1 MNSSRV
7 KLTTF
12 VECHAFCEKFRA
24 LELQTLLCLHLNVLL
39 YVTYYCMITH
49 IMSLLCWF
57 LLGLI
62 ILLSERLPILQP
74 SGVVW
79 DVLCSCVPRP
89 GAAICLGS
97 PFAFR
102 GPCDSASR
110 DVLVVSWLA
119 VAAGSVRRPA
129 AGSSGSCAW
138 IGASRAAEP
147 GSSALPSPGAV
158 RTGCGGPR
166 WRLAG
171 LSLSKSLFPILK
183 FVLLHRISSV
193 FPLLSRYLY

>member
-49 IMSLLCWF
+49 IVSLLCWF

-79 DVLCSCVPRP
+79 DFLCSCVPRP
-89 GAAICLGS
+89 GAAIYLGS

-102 GPCDSASR
+102 RPCDSASR
-110 DVLVVSWLA
+110 DVLVVSSWLA
-119 VAAGSVRRPA
+119 VASGVTTDFRVGGS
-129 AGSSGSCAW
+129 GQ
-138 IGASRAAEP
+138 
-147 GSSALPSPGAV
+147 
-158 RTGCGGPR
+158 
-166 WRLAG
+166 
-171 LSLSKSLFPILK
+171 
-183 FVLLHRISSV
+183 
-193 FPLLSRYLY
+193 